1 MALSYLLFNKLKWF
15 NIADNAQSATVNGRK
30 YIAIP
35 ESGTVP
41 SGTLIRDRYT
51 GTSYTSS
58 ADTDVEIE
66 AYFLDGTFL
75 AKGVFSTVGAAS
87 ILEAYVGHSNLKN
100 PKWGGRTYLT
110 HWYQRLKALITRKVV
125 GA

>member
-1 MALSYLLFNKLKWF
+1 MLDHLIFNKLKWF
-15 NIADNAQSATVNGRK
+15 NIADDAQSATVNGRK

-41 SGTLIRDRYT
+41 SGTLIRDKFAD
-51 GTSYTSS
+51 TSYSLS

-75 AKGVFSTVGAAS
+75 ARGNFSTAGGAL
-87 ILEAYVGHSNLKN
+87 IIEAYFGCSNLKN
-100 PKWGGRTYLT
+100 PKWGVTA
-110 HWYQRLKALITRKVV
+110 H
-125 GA
+125 

>member
-41 SGTLIRDRYT
+41 SGTLIRDKYSN
-51 GTSYTSS
+51 TSYSLS

-75 AKGVFSTVGAAS
+75 ARGVFSIGGTS
-87 ILEAYVGHSNLKN
+87 IIEAYFGCSNLKN
-100 PKWGGRTYLT
+100 PKWGGKHPLAHFWRAFKSL
-110 HWYQRLKALITRKVV
+110 LFKKEVA
-125 GA
+125 

>member
-87 ILEAYVGHSNLKN
+87 VLEAYFGCSNLKN
-100 PKWGGRTYLT
+100 PKWGG
-110 HWYQRLKALITRKVV
+110 KALLSHLYQWFRNLYRMVV
-125 GA
+125 IA